1 MWPPHPLAS
10 PHGLKGNTAGLLQ
23 LVLDGAQAEGARTET
38 VVLPGGSVLPCRSC
52 YACHK
57 TGRCGQKDEFEP
69 LKEKLLAAD
78 GIVLA
83 SPNYIFNVSAQLK
96 AFMDRCSGII
106 HCMAF
111 WGKYGASVVTSGGG
125 DEKAVAAYMNR
136 FLVVTGAVPVG
147 AAGAN
152 MSAMPEGDFTVEVKG
167 NARALGG
174 KLARAWGAGT
184 VPPGIAKHRDN
195 FRERMLSLMKYRAKD
210 WPYEVRYWREKRG
223 VAI

>member
-1 MWPPHPLAS
+1 MDIIALLAS
-10 PHGLKGNTAGLLQ
+10 PHGLKGNTAGLLKI
-23 LVLDGAQAEGARTET
+23 VLAGAEDEGARTET
-38 VVLPGGSVLPCRSC
+38 VVLPGGTILPCKSC
-52 YACHK
+52 HACHK
-57 TGRCGQKDEFEP
+57 TGRCVVKDGFEP
-69 LKEKLLAAD
+69 LKKRLLAAD

-125 DEKAVAAYMNR
+125 DEKAVAACMNR

-152 MSAMPEGDFTVEVKG
+152 MSAMPEGDFTPEVKEK
-167 NARALGG
+167 ARVLGG
-174 KLARAWGAGT
+174 KLVRAWRAGT
-184 VPPGIAKHRDN
+184 VPSGIAKRRDN
-195 FRERMLSLMKYRAKD
+195 FKGRMLSLMKYRGKD

-223 VAI
+223 AAI